1 MTSHGYLG
9 KTTNWYEDDV
19 GKMAQA
25 TADEMWGPIP
35 GEIVSYDAATQTA
48 TVKPLY
54 KPRHNGEPVDMPELY
69 EVPVE
74 QPRTGNMAITMPIPA
89 GTKVMLN
96 PSMRSRE
103 NYDEDDDGSPSDGR
117 TFHLADMRATIS
129 GGDSLKNPLQN
140 VDGDNAH
147 IRFNADGSYGIKGSP
162 DGKFEITGAQGNVYA
177 LIGDAVE
184 ECQKGFDKLKD
195 EPALIHTGT
204 YASAAA
210 TLETILGKLRG
221 MQL

>member
-19 GKMAQA
+19 GKRAQA
-25 TADEMWGPIP
+25 TVDEMWGPIP
-35 GEIVSYDAATQTA
+35 GEVVSYDAATQTA

-54 KPRHNGEPVDMPELY
+54 KPLHNGEPVDMPELY

-74 QPRTGNMAITMPIPA
+74 QPRTSAMAIHMPIKP

-103 NYDEDDDGSPSDGR
+103 KYDDENDGAPSDGR
-117 TFHLADMRATIS
+117 AFHLADMRATIA
-129 GGDSLKNPLQN
+129 GGDSLSEPMQN
-140 VDGDNAH
+140 VDAENAH
-147 IRFNADGSYGIKGSP
+147 IRFNAAGTFGIKGSE
-162 DGKFEITGAQGNVYA
+162 DGKFEITGAQGNVYE

-184 ECQKGFDKLKD
+184 ECQKVADKLKD
-195 EPALIHTGT
+195 EPALIFTGT
-204 YASAAA
+204 YAAAA
-210 TLETILGKLRG
+210 TALETILGKLRA

>member
-19 GKMAQA
+19 GKRAQA
-25 TADEMWGPIP
+25 TADEQWGPIP
-35 GEIVSYDAATQTA
+35 GEIVSYDPATQTA

-54 KPRHNGEPVDMPELY
+54 KPLHNGEPVDMPELY

-74 QPRTGNMAITMPIPA
+74 FPRTANSAITSPVPA

-103 NYDEDDDGSPSDGR
+103 KYDDENDGAPSDGR
-117 TFHLADMRATIS
+117 AFHLADMRATIT
-129 GGDSLKNPLQN
+129 GGDSLTEPLAN
-140 VDGDNAH
+140 VDPDNTH
-147 IRFNADGSYGIKGSP
+147 VRFNADGSYGMRGSP
-162 DGKFEITGAQGNVYA
+162 DGKIKIEGNQGNIYE
-177 LIGDAVE
+177 LINDAIDQTRE
-184 ECQKGFDKLKD
+184 GFYWLKL
-195 EPALIHTGT
+195 EPALIYTPQ
-204 YASAAA
+204 YAAIEAA
-210 TLETILGKLRG
+210 LIEILAKLRA